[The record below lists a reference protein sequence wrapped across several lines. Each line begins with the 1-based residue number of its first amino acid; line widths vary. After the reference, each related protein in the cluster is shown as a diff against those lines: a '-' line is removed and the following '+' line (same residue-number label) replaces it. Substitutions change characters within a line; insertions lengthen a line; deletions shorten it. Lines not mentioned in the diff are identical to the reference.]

1 MATGLYERVFH
12 RFVPRSAL
20 RPRGRGQRPL
30 VIRWLGTAGYVIKTE
45 KTTVL
50 IDPFVSRHSLLDVAL
65 LPLDARDVA
74 IDKHIPD
81 QVDAILCGHS
91 HYDHILDAPRIA
103 KKTGARLIGSS
114 STCAWGRR
122 EGVSEDKLAV
132 VPPEG
137 CTLRIGDIDVR
148 FVPSVHGKIK
158 LGPFKVPQLPGK
170 VDVAPSR
177 TPRAFHYKMGG
188 AYGIHLTCAGVGIYH
203 NGSADLV
210 DAELKGVHA
219 DVLLCGLAGRRATRN
234 YTRRLIEHLAPKL
247 VLPSHHDAF
256 FAPLE
261 RGCFLLPGID
271 LPGFEREVRDAS
283 AAARLLTPD
292 YLEDVIVPPD
302 DPRDAFIYD

>member
-1 MATGLYERVFH
+1 MAAGLYERVFH
-12 RFVPRSAL
+12 RFVHRSAL
-20 RPRGRGQRPL
+20 RPRGRGERSL
-30 VIRWLGTAGYVIKTE
+30 VIRWLGTAGYVIRTE

-65 LPLDARDVA
+65 LPLDVRDVA
-74 IDKHIPD
+74 IDRHIPD
-81 QVDAILCGHS
+81 HVDAILCGHS

-103 KKTGARLIGSS
+103 KKTGALLVGSS

-122 EGVSEDKLAV
+122 EGIPDDKLVA

-137 CTLRIGDIDVR
+137 RTLTVGDIDVR
-148 FVPSVHGKIK
+148 FVHSLHGKVKI
-158 LGPFKVPQLPGK
+158 GPFKVPQVPGE
-170 VDVAPSR
+170 VVVAPAR

-188 AYGIHLTCAGVGIYH
+188 AYGIHLTCAGTRIYH

-210 DAELKGVHA
+210 DTELANLSA
-219 DVLLCGLAGRRATRN
+219 DVLLCGLAGRRATRD
-234 YTRRLIEHLAPKL
+234 YTRRLVERLSPKL

-271 LPGFEREVRDAS
+271 LPGFEREVKDAS
-283 AAARLLTPD
+283 ASARLLTPD
-292 YLEDVIVPPD
+292 YLEDVIVPPN